1 MRIEDTHRRLYN
13 SLILICYHIYSK
25 IYIIYS
31 YQYLF
36 QSFLIFNI
44 HYIYKNK
51 NICWLEGFIL
61 NNEFSCLLEDNISSR
76 SISSFRIIQALR
88 NNFKIFRDYAG
99 NVRWYL
105 PAFLCLLVIYK
116 GIAPRQRFFKS
127 QPQALRAIWYRH
139 NFQETPWIFFKK
151 THRIIPVMSDYV
163 CRLFYADL

>member
-1 MRIEDTHRRLYN
+1 MKIGIRHENETLLTPYKIINIYFSEKVPWELKTHRRLYN

-99 NVRWYL
+99 NVRRCL
-105 PAFLCLLVIYK
+105 PAFLC
-116 GIAPRQRFFKS
+116 
-127 QPQALRAIWYRH
+127 
-139 NFQETPWIFFKK
+139 
-151 THRIIPVMSDYV
+151 
-163 CRLFYADL
+163 